1 MQKKTKKYTWKCETC
16 EKEYNSCLLDGYY
29 LHDNL
34 IDGVMFNVTKT
45 EDGEVKIEFDPS
57 WSDYL
62 KKLNTEYFL
71 NLAKTNFHKL
81 ESVIINCDKCGRCET
96 ENKYE

>member
-71 NLAKTNFHKL
+71 Q
-81 ESVIINCDKCGRCET
+81 SVYRVRFWVCQCLVLCLDS
-96 ENKYE
+96 